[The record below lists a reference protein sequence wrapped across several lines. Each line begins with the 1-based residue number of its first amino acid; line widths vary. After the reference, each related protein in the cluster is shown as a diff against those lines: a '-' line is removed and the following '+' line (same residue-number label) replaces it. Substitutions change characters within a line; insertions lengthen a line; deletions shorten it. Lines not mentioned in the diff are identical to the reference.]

1 METIDSV
8 YVLDKK
14 SLEISKIG
22 ITRIN
27 DCGFAEFTVD
37 GEKYNYWLK
46 GSSIQTAH
54 YVFGNN
60 TGYLVSLDY
69 KSIEAIKTFIQSKMR
84 GVISEIKTLTDKII
98 DEHFD

>member
-8 YVLDKK
+8 YVLDK

-22 ITRIN
+22 IARID

-46 GSSIQTAH
+46 GPSVQPA
-54 YVFGNN
+54 YFVFGIN
-60 TGYLVSLDY
+60 TQLLVSLEY
-69 KSIEAIKTFIQSKMR
+69 KSLEVVKVFIQNKMR

>member
-8 YVLDKK
+8 YVLDK

-22 ITRIN
+22 IARID
-27 DCGFAEFTVD
+27 DCGFAEFTIN

-46 GSSIQTAH
+46 GPSIQPAH
-54 YVFGNN
+54 YVFGTN
-60 TGYLVSLDY
+60 THFLVSLEY
-69 KSIEAIKTFIQSKMR
+69 KSVDAVKVFIQNKIR
-84 GVISEIKTLTDKII
+84 GVISEFKTLTDKII

>member
-8 YVLDKK
+8 YVLDK

-22 ITRIN
+22 IARID

-46 GSSIQTAH
+46 GPSVQQAQFEL
-54 YVFGNN
+54 YGGEFGFHTINKI
-60 TGYLVSLDY
+60 VE
-69 KSIEAIKTFIQSKMR
+69 IEFKDRLI
-84 GVISEIKTLTDKII
+84 
-98 DEHFD
+98 

>member
-8 YVLDKK
+8 YVLDK

-22 ITRIN
+22 IGHID

-46 GSSIQTAH
+46 GPSVQPAH
-54 YVFGNN
+54 YVFGTN
-60 TGYLVSLDY
+60 TQLLVSLEY
-69 KSIEAIKTFIQSKMR
+69 KSVEAVKVFIQNKMR
-84 GVISEIKTLTDKII
+84 GVISEIKTLTDKIV
-98 DEHFD
+98 DENFD

>member
-8 YVLDKK
+8 YVLDK

-22 ITRIN
+22 IGRID
-27 DCGFAEFTVD
+27 DCGFAEFTVN

-46 GSSIQTAH
+46 GPSVQPAH
-54 YVFGNN
+54 YVFGIN
-60 TGYLVSLDY
+60 TQLLVSLEY
-69 KSIEAIKTFIQSKMR
+69 KSVEAVKVFIQNKMR

>member
-8 YVLDKK
+8 YVLDK

-22 ITRIN
+22 IARID

-46 GSSIQTAH
+46 GPSVQQAQF
-54 YVFGNN
+54 VFGIN
-60 TGYLVSLDY
+60 TQLLVSLEY
-69 KSIEAIKTFIQSKMR
+69 KSLDIVRVFVRDKMR
-84 GVISEIKTLTDKII
+84 GVISEIKALTDKII

>member
-8 YVLDKK
+8 YVLDK

-22 ITRIN
+22 IARID

-46 GSSIQTAH
+46 GPSVQSAH
-54 YVFGNN
+54 YVFGAN
-60 TGYLVSLDY
+60 THLLVSLEY
-69 KSIEAIKTFIQSKMR
+69 KSVEAVKVFIQNKMR
-84 GVISEIKTLTDKII
+84 DVISEIKTLTDKII

>member
-8 YVLDKK
+8 YVLDK

-22 ITRIN
+22 IERID

-46 GSSIQTAH
+46 GPSVQPVHS
-54 YVFGNN
+54 VFGTN
-60 TGYLVSLDY
+60 THLLVSLEY
-69 KSIEAIKTFIQSKMR
+69 KSVDAIKVFIQNKMR
-84 GVISEIKTLTDKII
+84 GVISELKTLTDKII

>member
-8 YVLDKK
+8 YVLDK

-22 ITRIN
+22 IARID

-46 GSSIQTAH
+46 GPSVQPAH
-54 YVFGNN
+54 YVFGTN
-60 TGYLVSLDY
+60 TQLLVSLEY
-69 KSIEAIKTFIQSKMR
+69 KSVAAVKVFIQNKMR
-84 GVISEIKTLTDKII
+84 GVISEIKTLTDKIV
-98 DEHFD
+98 DENFD